1 MFPIRQ
7 AHTSLLAARGVENPS
22 GAELPTP
29 GAPQHGTLVGIST
42 ISQGCPW
49 EPTVPPKGHRAGDRA
64 GAGGHCQAQ
73 AVPTEAP
80 CSGSGVLFLAV
91 VWPWGSRKGDWALC
105 PGGHSGSIPWQ
116 GGGKGHCSGE
126 KGAPCFGCVP
136 QLSAVSPYP
145 CWGWQEGLCGWCG
158 LSPAVGQLSSNRHCG
173 WWAQSR
179 PPALRA
185 GSRGAQGHAAVKMA
199 FLSSSRH
206 RSSSKDG
213 SDKPSACSH
222 GPVEGTCSQPLYF
235 AFLCVQVGNRE
246 KGKAHPP
253 GPGNLHSGQ

>member
-22 GAELPTP
+22 RAELPTP

-49 EPTVPPKGHRAGDRA
+49 EPTVPPKGHRAGDQA

-116 GGGKGHCSGE
+116 GGGKGHCSVRRE
-126 KGAPCFGCVP
+126 
-136 QLSAVSPYP
+136 
-145 CWGWQEGLCGWCG
+145 
-158 LSPAVGQLSSNRHCG
+158 H
-173 WWAQSR
+173 
-179 PPALRA
+179 PALDVSYSSLLCPLTHAGAGKRVSVAGVACPQQWGSCPRTDTVGGGHRA
-185 GSRGAQGHAAVKMA
+185 IPQPCERAAGV
-199 FLSSSRH
+199 H
-206 RSSSKDG
+206 RDML
-213 SDKPSACSH
+213 
-222 GPVEGTCSQPLYF
+222 Q
-235 AFLCVQVGNRE
+235 
-246 KGKAHPP
+246 
-253 GPGNLHSGQ
+253 